1 MNGTVN
7 QWCLSTGIVCKRITI
22 GVFKPGFVSL
32 MSSDINVNRLQRS
45 MLGKSTP
52 ISQVIALNPFT
63 RWSQLAL
70 QLSMN

>member
-45 MLGKSTP
+45 NAWDCTP
-52 ISQVIALNPFT
+52 ISQVLALNPIT
-63 RWSQLAL
+63 RWSHWHC
-70 QLSMN
+70 SYP